1 MFIVG
6 SSKDFIEVPG
16 SAGGHIPAFY
26 QIPVGA
32 KVKVEAK
39 FIDGKYNNTHEA
51 IEVYNSEQK
60 NAWCVE
66 LDYSHNKYFV
76 GRFRFR
82 TYVPN
87 EYLTFTPETLEFIS
101 KGWVFIDCWNM
112 PEDSNDW
119 IADSAAGA
127 SYEYVKVSYE
137 I

>member
-16 SAGGHIPAFY
+16 SAGGKIPAFY
-26 QIPVGA
+26 QIPAGA
-32 KVKVEAK
+32 KVKVEIK
-39 FIDGKYNNTHEA
+39 FRDGTYNDTHEA
-51 IEVYNSEQK
+51 IEVYTSDQK
-60 NAWCVE
+60 VAYSVK

-76 GRFRFR
+76 KRFRFR

-87 EYLTFTPETLEFIS
+87 EYLTFTPETSEFIS
-101 KGWVFIDCWNM
+101 KGWVYIDCWNM
-112 PEDSNDW
+112 PENSDNWLS
-119 IADSAAGA
+119 DSAPGA